1 MAVAE
6 RSKTLAELVL
16 SATEKHRGTALRYPE
31 GDDWRELSYP
41 EMGTAVREIAKG
53 LMALGIEAGD
63 RVAILSNTRAEWTLA
78 DFGALC
84 AGAVVVPVYQTN
96 SPDECRY
103 ALEHSG
109 AKAVFCEDDEQVA
122 KLREVRDELPGLKHL
137 VCFEGEP
144 EGTLSLAALRERG
157 GEIGDGELDE
167 RVGAVQPADLSTI
180 VYTSGTTGPPKGC
193 MLSHSNIRSLND
205 MVLQRLDIQAD
216 RDVFYNFLPLAHTL
230 ARAVQMTGIEVGAQL
245 AYWRRDSKRIVEDVA
260 EIQPTQLPSVPRI
273 FEKIYTAATSK
284 VEAAGGIKAKLFW
297 WAVGVGRKV
306 HSRQQRGGHPGLT
319 LKAQHALADR
329 LVLHKI
335 RDLFG
340 GRIRLAITG
349 AAPIEED
356 ILSFF
361 FAAGVPVLEG
371 YGMTETAAAITLNT
385 PAEHRLGTVG
395 RALPGCE
402 VRIGDDGEVLLRGPN
417 IFMGYHNDDEATR
430 ETMRDGW
437 LYSGDLGELDD
448 DGYLR
453 ITGRKKDLIITSS
466 GKNIT
471 PSNIESALKQSRW
484 VSHAVIFGD
493 RRPYLTALLTIDPDE
508 AAALAEKVGASSKEP
523 ADLAKDPAVRE
534 ELQGAVD
541 EANRKFARIEQVK
554 KFTILERDLSQ
565 EEDELTPTLKVKRN
579 VVYERY
585 KDEFTAL
592 YDGG

>member
-1 MAVAE
+1 M
-6 RSKTLAELVL
+6 VL
-16 SATEKHRGTALRYPE
+16 GAAAKHRGTALRYPE

-41 EMGTAVREIAKG
+41 EMGSAVREIAKG

-63 RVAILSNTRAEWTLA
+63 RVAILSDTRAEWTLV
-78 DFGALC
+78 DFGTLC

-122 KLREVRDELPGLKHL
+122 KLREVRGELPGLEHL

-157 GEIGDGELDE
+157 GDVGDDELDE
-167 RVGAVQPADLSTI
+167 RVGVVQSADLSTI

-193 MLSHSNIRSLND
+193 MLSHSNIRSLTD
-205 MVLQRLDIQAD
+205 MVLQRLDIQPE

-306 HSRQQRGGHPGLT
+306 HSRQQRGGHHGLI

-371 YGMTETAAAITLNT
+371 YGMTETSAAITLNT

-395 RALPGCE
+395 RPLPGCE

-484 VSHAVIFGD
+484 ISQAVVFGD
-493 RRPYLTALLTIDPDE
+493 KRPYLTALLTLDPDE
-508 AAALAEKVGASSKEP
+508 AGALAEKLGVASNEL
-523 ADLAKDPAVRE
+523 ADLAQDKAVRD
-534 ELQGAVD
+534 ELQSVVD
-541 EANRKFARIEQVK
+541 EANRKFARIAQVK
-554 KFTILERDLSQ
+554 KFAILERDLSQ
-565 EEDELTPTLKVKRN
+565 EEEELTPTLKVKRN
-579 VVYERY
+579 VVYERH
-585 KDEFTAL
+585 KDLFTRL
-592 YDGG
+592 YDDG